1 MHHLSLV
8 VKKPLALN
16 YIELRFSLE
25 KCCLK
30 GGRDDLWSTKDQPK
44 MFAVQQLWWETHLV
58 SIARCA
64 RFRAHPCGN
73 WCRATDNPK
82 LSPQMADAIKTDV
95 PTKTSKNHQIIISKK
110 KNLEIWLV
118 ISNKW
123 ENYGKL
129 TFLPNRQYFKTPPK
143 LGAPHECQTKW
154 FLRFDRRVWSW
165 KMPRH
170 RSVDKWLNHDSQWLI
185 NG

>member
-110 KNLEIWLV
+110 KIWKSGWLFQ
-118 ISNKW
+118 INGKTM
-123 ENYGKL
+123 ENSHFFQTASILKL
-129 TFLPNRQYFKTPPK
+129 LQNSAHLTSARPNGSYDSVGGFGR
-143 LGAPHECQTKW
+143 ERC
-154 FLRFDRRVWSW
+154 RVTAA
-165 KMPRH
+165 
-170 RSVDKWLNHDSQWLI
+170 LI
-185 NG
+185 NGWTMIHNG